1 MVWGFSLTLLIIIF
15 NPQKTKKVSF
25 NLSTNQRKIPYICNN
40 IADNYSNLK
49 VFLPYVFQ
57 N

>member
-25 NLSTNQRKIPYICNN
+25 NWSTNQRKIPYICNN